1 MRKMKLSS
9 LDEPG
14 AVETQ
19 VAADLDMIELAAA
32 CGQLVNNGPDA
43 LSLSRNAEGL
53 RNEDDTLSGR
63 STRRASDVDADD
75 GAELA
80 RQCLD
85 DGVCVDV
92 AAHSVSANSTDLAS
106 TLADRLPLSSSKSAF
121 APTLDENECEVVARM
136 ACVDWRIVEGMV
148 GPARNL
154 KESALVKII
163 LPNQYKA
170 LVFSQSRRG
179 GRRGTRARSR
189 RVEQLCTP
197 PFEVQC

>member
-1 MRKMKLSS
+1 MRKMKSSS
-9 LDEPG
+9 LDETG

-19 VAADLDMIELAAA
+19 VAAELDMLELAAA
-32 CGQLVNNGPDA
+32 CWRLVNNGPDA
-43 LSLSRNAEGL
+43 LMLPRNAEGL
-53 RNEDDTLSGR
+53 RNQDDTLSGR
-63 STRRASDVDADD
+63 STRRASDVDVDD

-92 AAHSVSANSTDLAS
+92 TAHSVGANSTDLPS
-106 TLADRLPLSSSKSAF
+106 TLADRLPLTSSKSAF

-189 RVEQLCTP
+189 RVEQLCAP

>member
-1 MRKMKLSS
+1 MHKMKWSS
-9 LDEPG
+9 LDETV
-14 AVETQ
+14 AVEAQ
-19 VAADLDMIELAAA
+19 VPADLDMIELAAA
-32 CGQLVNNGPDA
+32 CVRLVNNAPDA
-43 LSLSRNAEGL
+43 MSLSRNAEGL

-63 STRRASDVDADD
+63 STRRASDVDTDD

-85 DGVCVDV
+85 DGVCVD
-92 AAHSVSANSTDLAS
+92 ATAHGVGANSADLPS
-106 TLADRLPLSSSKSAF
+106 TLADHLPVRSSKSAF
-121 APTLDENECEVVARM
+121 APTLDETECEVVARM

-148 GPARNL
+148 GPARSL

-189 RVEQLCTP
+189 RVEQLCAAP
-197 PFEVQC
+197 SEVQC

>member
-1 MRKMKLSS
+1 MKLLS
-9 LDEPG
+9 LDKTV
-14 AVETQ
+14 AMETRDP
-19 VAADLDMIELAAA
+19 ADLDMIELAAA
-32 CGQLVNNGPDA
+32 CGRLVNNGPDA

-63 STRRASDVDADD
+63 STRRASDVDTND

-92 AAHSVSANSTDLAS
+92 TANSVGANSVDLPS
-106 TLADRLPLSSSKSAF
+106 TLADLLPLSSSKSAF
-121 APTLDENECEVVARM
+121 APTLDETECEVVARM

-154 KESALVKII
+154 KESALVRII

-189 RVEQLCTP
+189 RVEQLCAP